1 MKSVEY
7 SEQRRQTA
15 QRTHAGEH
23 GDELHL
29 APAAELKVVVQR
41 RHLEKALRAGL
52 HCAPFA
58 HKTVG
63 TLPDGTVRLSV
74 SAFNRESEIDTFL
87 SSLRAI
93 AAGQAK
99 N

>member
-1 MKSVEY
+1 MD
-7 SEQRRQTA
+7 SELLA
-15 QRTHAGEH
+15 QK
-23 GDELHL
+23 L
-29 APAAELKVVVQR
+29 AQYGIAV
-41 RHLEKALRAGL
+41 RAGL

>member
-1 MKSVEY
+1 MEGLSPE
-7 SEQRRQTA
+7 T
-15 QRTHAGEH
+15 
-23 GDELHL
+23 L
-29 APAAELKVVVQR
+29 AELLSAR
-41 RHLEKALRAGL
+41 GFALRAGL

>member
-1 MKSVEY
+1 MYIWNFAEALSC
-7 SEQRRQTA
+7 ST
-15 QRTHAGEH
+15 
-23 GDELHL
+23 DER
-29 APAAELKVVVQR
+29 AAVVQDALR
-41 RHLEKALRAGL
+41 ALRAGL

>member
-1 MKSVEY
+1 MNARDPLQPIPCLS
-7 SEQRRQTA
+7 
-15 QRTHAGEH
+15 
-23 GDELHL
+23 DER
-29 APAAELKVVVQR
+29 AAVMQDTL
-41 RHLEKALRAGL
+41 LPLRAGL